1 MKPIKCVLI
10 DDEIPGLTYLKML
23 CEQISNVEIVKVFNQ
38 SEKFIQEKDQ
48 LDFDLC
54 ISDIQMPGINGISLA
69 NLLQN
74 KYFIFTTAF
83 KEFAVEA
90 YDLDVVDYITKPVKK
105 ERLEKAIEKVSKLL
119 ERSNLEKTK
128 SVTLNTDKG
137 KMVLFFEAMQYFR
150 VSELDSRDKILK
162 INDGSEVVLKNIS
175 FEKLATLLP
184 SEHFVRIN
192 KREMIAVSI
201 VTYFTHDL
209 ITTNLFHN
217 EKPLQFVL
225 SNNYRDAYLKLL

>member
-69 NLLQN
+69 NLLQD

-90 YDLDVVDYITKPVKK
+90 YELDVVDYITKPVKK

-217 EKPLQFVL
+217 EKPIKFVL